1 MTYLSWCSITDRPKG
16 DHKDKQRRNIQSD
29 EIWEIFFRLGSNVL
43 PRGVGSKL
51 KWKVQTESFGRWKK
65 EINASVKII

>member
-1 MTYLSWCSITDRPKG
+1 MSAGPIYLDSITDRPKG

-51 KWKVQTESFGRWKK
+51 KESANG
-65 EINASVKII
+65 IIW